1 MHIMMQTHTKNCLTE
16 PQKSSVLY
24 RIAAAKADIV
34 SRGHKRHTMT
44 KDKIKS
50 ARFCAGLSQSQAAAK
65 TGVNV
70 RSIQDW
76 EQGRSKPMTEFLLQ
90 SYLDALK
97 K

>member
-1 MHIMMQTHTKNCLTE
+1 
-16 PQKSSVLY
+16 
-24 RIAAAKADIV
+24 
-34 SRGHKRHTMT
+34 MT
-44 KDKIKS
+44 KDKIKA
-50 ARFCAGLSQSQAAAK
+50 ARLSAGLSQSQAAAK
-65 TGVNV
+65 TGVNI